1 MFNYDNFRISL
12 KLKRKELKV
21 TQDNIASAT
30 DISEK
35 TIIRIEQ
42 NDKKPS
48 LETVIAILNYFN
60 TSMEQFMSQQND
72 LDNEKANLINKIN
85 SYLSKFND
93 KEKLFFIRFIQDY
106 RRSVD

>member
-35 TIIRIEQ
+35 TIRRIEQ

>member
-35 TIIRIEQ
+35 TISRIEQ

>member
-21 TQDNIASAT
+21 TQDIIASAT

-35 TIIRIEQ
+35 TISRIEQ

>member
-35 TIIRIEQ
+35 TISRIEQ

-93 KEKLFFIRFIQDY
+93 KENLFFIRFIQDY

>member
-35 TIIRIEQ
+35 TISRIEQ
-42 NDKKPS
+42 NYKKPS

>member
-35 TIIRIEQ
+35 TISRIEQ

-72 LDNEKANLINKIN
+72 LDNEKANLINKAIYQN
-85 SYLSKFND
+85 SMTKKNFFLLD
-93 KEKLFFIRFIQDY
+93 LFRTIEGA
-106 RRSVD
+106 

>member
-1 MFNYDNFRISL
+1 MKLSRK
-12 KLKRKELKV
+12 KLKI

-35 TIIRIEQ
+35 TISRIEQ

-48 LETVIAILNYFN
+48 LETVIAILIYFN

-93 KEKLFFIRFIQDY
+93 TEKLFFIRFIQDY

>member
-35 TIIRIEQ
+35 TISRIEQ

-93 KEKLFFIRFIQDY
+93 KEKLFLLDLFRTIEGA
-106 RRSVD
+106 

>member
-12 KLKRKELKV
+12 KLNRKELKV

-35 TIIRIEQ
+35 TISRIEQ

>member
-35 TIIRIEQ
+35 TISRIEQ

-93 KEKLFFIRFIQDY
+93 KEKLFFY
-106 RRSVD
+106 